1 MSLLAPQ
8 SRPGEGVREPRD
20 QHGPSGTARVKTLVV
35 AIAGPLVAGYAFVL
49 VLFSLV
55 TLLAAPSHFSLS
67 GVLRAAGPGLLAAYQ
82 VPVSIKGSPLGVLPL
97 LGTAVLCTLIVSSA
111 VYAAK
116 RLGLREPG
124 QAVNVVAPMAAV
136 HSLVG
141 VTIALTA
148 TGVGISVE
156 PLPAFLVPGF
166 VAALCAT
173 AGVADRCGFLD
184 AARKHLD
191 PIALRGLKAGALG
204 MAGLLAVAAT
214 VFALSL
220 ALSFHTARDLFSTNA
235 PGFGS
240 GAGMFL
246 LSLGYL
252 PNAVVCALAFVVG
265 PGFSLGSVSVAA
277 YQFSGGAVPGL
288 PLLASMPEHSAR
300 WWPVLML
307 LPAAVGGLV
316 GWYLRRSDED
326 PLTRLRTVAIAGALI
341 GFGCVVLCTLAGG
354 RLGGGPFN
362 PVSIPVA
369 LMSVAAFAWIV
380 IPGGLVAW
388 LAGPRRP
395 RAVEQV
401 VLDEPEVSV
410 DLDED
415 GESELEDEVGEDV
428 VDEEPA
434 EEDPEEPEPDED
446 VAEDEE
452 PDEEEPSPTSEEPE
466 QPS

>member
-1 MSLLAPQ
+1 MSLLAP
-8 SRPGEGVREPRD
+8 RFHPGEGVDESRD
-20 QHGPSGTARVKTLVV
+20 QRGLTGTARLKTLVV
-35 AIAGPLVAGYAFVL
+35 SVCGPLIAGYAV
-49 VLFSLV
+49 VVTLFALV
-55 TLLAAPSHFSLS
+55 TAMASMSHFSLF

-82 VPVSIKGSPLGVLPL
+82 VPITIKGSPLGVLPL
-97 LGTAVLCTLIVSSA
+97 LGTALLCAFIAGSA
-111 VYAAK
+111 AYAAK
-116 RLGLREPG
+116 RLGYHEPA
-124 QAVNVVAPMAAV
+124 QAVNLVAPMAAV

-141 VTIALTA
+141 VTVALTA
-148 TGVGISVE
+148 TGPGAGVE

-166 VAALCAT
+166 VAAVCAT
-173 AGVADRCGFLD
+173 AGVANRCGFVA

-191 PIALRGLKAGALG
+191 PVALRGLKAGALG

-214 VFALSL
+214 VFAASL
-220 ALSFHTARDLFSTNA
+220 GFSAHTARDLFGTHA

-265 PGFSLGSVSVAA
+265 PGFSIGSVSVAA
-277 YQFSGGAVPGL
+277 YQFSGGPVPGL
-288 PLLASMPEHSAR
+288 PLLAGMPEHSAR

-307 LPAAVGGLV
+307 LPAAVGALV

-326 PLTRLRTVAIAGALI
+326 LLTRLRTVAIAGALI
-341 GFGCVVLCTLAGG
+341 GFGCVVLCTITGG

-369 LMSVAAFAWIV
+369 LMSVAAFGWIV

-388 LAGPRRP
+388 LAGPRAP
-395 RAVEQV
+395 RVVEQV
-401 VLDEPEVSV
+401 VVDEPEVAP
-410 DLDED
+410 DLDEEFEAEFDEDEEEQDVAEETPDENSAGSDLVEDDED
-415 GESELEDEVGEDV
+415 GED
-428 VDEEPA
+428 
-434 EEDPEEPEPDED
+434 
-446 VAEDEE
+446 